1 MSIEEIAFLI
11 VMTVIIAGALLQDR
25 EECNNEKIGIK
36 KALVTSAVVFIVMAV
51 AWVSLNVAMKLLL
64 NVACRL
70 QSC

>member
-11 VMTVIIAGALLQDR
+11 VITVIVAVALLQDR

-36 KALVTSAVVFIVMAV
+36 KALITSAIVFIVMAV

-64 NVACRL
+64 NVACKL
-70 QSC
+70 QS